1 MLAKLTLRLAAV
13 PEETWARFTVA
24 HMQAEP
30 LPSPLKH
37 VAMASLFSA
46 LATGLGSAFRPGAT
60 AAGVVLQLL
69 GGIVGYVGGSAL
81 AVLVTP
87 LLFKSVTTPPELLAR
102 YASGAVL
109 PIALSGVLNIVPLF
123 PLTFL
128 LALAGAASSG
138 WSGWIGADAMLA
150 FEGDKRKR
158 AALVPAVLAVSLVL
172 LATVVRMSLPI

>member
-1 MLAKLTLRLAAV
+1 MLAKLTLKLAAV

-30 LPSPLKH
+30 LPTPLKH
-37 VAMASLFSA
+37 VAMASLISA
-46 LATGLGSAFRPGAT
+46 GATGLGSAIRPGAT

-69 GGIVGYVGGSAL
+69 AGVVGYVGGTAL
-81 AVLVTP
+81 AVLATP
-87 LLFKSVTTPPELLAR
+87 SLLRSASTPPELAAR
-102 YASGAVL
+102 FASGAVL
-109 PIALSGVLNIVPLF
+109 PVALSGVLNIVPLF

-128 LALAGAASSG
+128 LAIAGAASSV

-150 FEGDKRKR
+150 LEGEQRKR

-172 LATVVRMSLPI
+172 LATVMRMVMPK

>member
-1 MLAKLTLRLAAV
+1 MLAKLTLKLAAA
-13 PEETWARFTVA
+13 PEDTWARFTVA

-37 VAMASLFSA
+37 AAMVSLISA
-46 LATGLGSAFRPGAT
+46 GATGLGSILRPGAT

-69 GGIVGYVGGSAL
+69 AGVIGYVGGTAL
-81 AVLVTP
+81 AVFVSPMLI
-87 LLFKSVTTPPELLAR
+87 KGITTPPELVAR

-109 PIALSGVLNIVPLF
+109 PVALSGVLNIVPLF

-150 FEGDKRKR
+150 LEGEPRKR

-172 LATVVRMSLPI
+172 LATVIRMVLPT